1 MPVPKNNQAHK
12 DKQDSGSKNQQQKQ
26 QMAYTQLQICLLV
39 FSSFP
44 PLLQRGSRSE
54 TTYTRL
60 LASWSLAKSSQ
71 REALVGNE
79 KGVGKDRGGQA
90 HRGWLQEIS
99 RPRSHAPR
107 HNQVTSP
114 PPQTVPAPLQIL
126 HYIFLCLKHLNG
138 FYFPNWTQT
147 DTPKEFRCWN
157 Y

>member
-26 QMAYTQLQICLLV
+26 QMAYTQFQIRLLV

-44 PLLQRGSRSE
+44 PLSQRGSRSE

-99 RPRSHAPR
+99 RPRQPCPQAQPGNKPSSPNCSSTFA
-107 HNQVTSP
+107 NTS
-114 PPQTVPAPLQIL
+114 L
-126 HYIFLCLKHLNG
+126 HLSLLETSKWFL
-138 FYFPNWTQT
+138 FS
-147 DTPKEFRCWN
+147 
-157 Y
+157 